1 MKNTAGKY
9 SQEEGKDRMRRCGSR
24 TNIFTLI
31 ELLIVTSII
40 AILTGLLLPALNSA
54 KEKAQ
59 EVVCINNLR
68 DCTLGANMYCDMYNG
83 FFQTYYYDGSN
94 WNTEKRWHNYLID
107 QKYIT
112 AKSASCPSSTTPKD
126 TSTAVYGVVSDT
138 AVTPVFA
145 GYFRRNTGNDRY
157 ILQSGIKF
165 PSQALL
171 FMDSWHTTTQT
182 QIGAVYLCRDDDF
195 RARFVHGRKINIG
208 FCSGNVSSSHLN
220 SFLQNIKIMRDPDS
234 TVTKV
239 YYADKYK
246 NKLMAILP

>member
-1 MKNTAGKY
+1 M
-9 SQEEGKDRMRRCGSR
+9 EHR
-24 TNIFTLI
+24 
-31 ELLIVTSII
+31 
-40 AILTGLLLPALNSA
+40 
-54 KEKAQ
+54 
-59 EVVCINNLR
+59 
-68 DCTLGANMYCDMYNG
+68 
-83 FFQTYYYDGSN
+83 
-94 WNTEKRWHNYLID
+94 KRWHNYLID